1 LCGKFATGDDNSLV
15 SGPVDATL
23 LYLQAVFDPSQGFF
37 NAVIFVLTSQSER
50 NKMLSFFTGGM
61 WAPIQ
66 CGEDRSFEDGGGGGE
81 DSLIGLDRTDSG
93 AEMDFAERL
102 LVPRVSS
109 GDSLAFASGI
119 SEPLLDWSIY
129 ESDDDEGDVGYDD
142 EDR

>member
-1 LCGKFATGDDNSLV
+1 
-15 SGPVDATL
+15 
-23 LYLQAVFDPSQGFF
+23 
-37 NAVIFVLTSQSER
+37 
-50 NKMLSFFTGGM
+50 MLSFFTGGM